1 MRHYS
6 SFDHFCL
13 RADKLLRMLTGHN
26 IAEAQSRPTP
36 AKDIP
41 EHDLSDKEK
50 NHIAGLMRVNYTGEV
65 CAQALYQGQA
75 LTTRNWDTKQKLEQ
89 AGLEEQDHLL
99 WCQSR
104 LNDLNSH
111 VSFLN
116 PIWYAGSFLLGVAA
130 GLVGDQWNL
139 GFLEETEKQVVQH
152 LENHLQQL
160 PAADEKTRVVLTQ
173 MRDEE
178 AHHAHVAQT
187 AGAAVLPSFIQF
199 TMRFTAK
206 IMTTTA
212 YRI

>member
-6 SFDHFCL
+6 LFDHFCL
-13 RADKLLRMLTGHN
+13 RADKLLRTLTGHN
-26 IAEAQSRPTP
+26 IADAQSRPNPAQNVTENDLTP
-36 AKDIP
+36 
-41 EHDLSDKEK
+41 KEK

-75 LTTRNWDTKQKLEQ
+75 LTARNWDIKQKLEQ

-116 PIWYAGSFLLGVAA
+116 PIWYAGSFLLGVTA
-130 GLVGDQWNL
+130 GLVGDRWNL
-139 GFLEETEKQVVQH
+139 GFLEETEKQVAQH

-160 PAADEKTRVVLTQ
+160 PAGDEKTRVVLTQ

-178 AHHAHVAQT
+178 AHHAQVAQT
-187 AGAAVLPSFIQF
+187 AGAVALPGFIQL

>member
-6 SFDHFCL
+6 MFDQFCM
-13 RADKLLRMLTGHN
+13 RADKLLRMLSGHN
-26 IAEAQSRPTP
+26 LAETHSRAVPQQNM
-36 AKDIP
+36 P
-41 EHDLSDKEK
+41 ETELTAKEK
-50 NHIAGLMRVNYTGEV
+50 KHIAGLMRVNYTGEV

-75 LTTRNWDTKQKLEQ
+75 LTTRNWEIRQKLEQ

-104 LNDLNSH
+104 LNDLHSH

-116 PIWYAGSFLLGVAA
+116 PIWYVGSFILGATA
-130 GLVGDQWNL
+130 GFIGDRWNL

-160 PAADEKTRVVLTQ
+160 PDHDEKTRVLLSQ

-178 AHHAHVAQT
+178 EHHAEVAQA
-187 AGAAVLPSFIQF
+187 AGAAALPKFIQL
-199 TMRFTAK
+199 TMQFTAK